1 MENGKWKINQ
11 DTLLSPFFRL
21 IFRLIF
27 RLSFSFA
34 LNISRQ
40 IRYSPSGFHY
50 LSLIFHFPFSIF
62 RFLLIA
68 FAQIIYLF
76 QNFVFFDIRN
86 FGHDGAEFG

>member
-21 IFRLIF
+21 IFRL
-27 RLSFSFA
+27 SFSFA
-34 LNISRQ
+34 LNIPRQ

-68 FAQIIYLF
+68 FAQIVYLL
-76 QNFVFFDIRN
+76 QDSVFLDVRN
-86 FGHDGAEFG
+86 LGNNRAEFG